1 MKKKYPR
8 PYRRGASVTQ
18 IWHGIRRFGVISRTF
33 VPEDDRWTH
42 CEVIWVDDEQYET
55 AIEERLRFS
64 KLDYR
69 KTIFR
74 VDELEVLT
82 VERMV
87 HVMTLLAAKRT
98 NMVKEAR
105 AKKEEATQ

>member
-74 VDELEVLT
+74 VDELELLT
-82 VERMV
+82 AERMA
-87 HVMTLLAAKRT
+87 HVMTLLAHEKTKMIKGTRT
-98 NMVKEAR
+98 KSSGRN
-105 AKKEEATQ
+105 Q